1 MTSIAAP
8 VVPKTLGIRPPAFE
22 LPTSA
27 HVGRVRL
34 AVSSLERSLAFY
46 NELLGLAVL
55 SRTAQFAELGAG
67 DKVLLE
73 LDEQPGLRPLGRAKR
88 IGLYHT
94 AFLLPTQRDLALL
107 IAHLQRRG
115 IPFAASDHG
124 VSLALYLTDPDGLDV
139 EVYAD
144 RDRDQWITDGP
155 ELVMETKALRFTDL
169 PPVGKDQWQGAP
181 AGTTVGHMHF
191 YVEDLAAA
199 AAFYHAALGMAVTT
213 WRYPGAL
220 FLSAGGYH
228 HHVGVNLWAAGSP
241 VASETDP
248 RILFWELV
256 LPTADDVQRAAE
268 SLRAGG
274 FSGDPADANLVT
286 DSSGIRLNL
295 RAAH

>member
-1 MTSIAAP
+1 MTLIAAP
-8 VVPKTLGIRPPAFE
+8 VEPQTLGILPPGYV
-22 LPTSA
+22 LPAST

-55 SRTAQFAELGAG
+55 SRSAQFAELGAG

-73 LDEQPGLRPLGRAKR
+73 LEEQPGLRPLGHAKR

-94 AFLLPTQRDLALL
+94 AFLLPAQRDLTLL

-124 VSLALYLTDPDGLDV
+124 VSLALYLTDTDGLDV

-144 RDRDQWITDGP
+144 RDRDDWITDGR
-155 ELVMETKALRFTDL
+155 ELVMETRALRFTDL
-169 PPVGKDQWQGAP
+169 PPVGKDKWQGAP

-191 YVEDLAAA
+191 YVDDLAAA
-199 AAFYHAALGMAVTT
+199 TEFYHAALGMAVTT

-241 VASETDP
+241 VASTTDP

-256 LPTADDVQRAAE
+256 LPSKDDVHRAAE
-268 SLRAGG
+268 SLRTHG
-274 FSGDPADANLVT
+274 FAADADANSFT
-286 DSSGIRLNL
+286 DSSGICLKL
-295 RAAH
+295 SPAC

>member
-1 MTSIAAP
+1 MTSIAAAVAP
-8 VVPKTLGIRPPAFE
+8 AMLGIRPPNYE
-22 LPTSA
+22 LPASA

-55 SRTAQFAELGAG
+55 SRSAQFAELGAG
-67 DKVLLE
+67 GKVLLE
-73 LDEQPGLRPLGRAKR
+73 LDERPELRPLGREKR

-94 AFLLPTQRDLALL
+94 AFLLPTQRDLSLF

-115 IPFAASDHG
+115 VPFAASDHG
-124 VSLALYLTDPDGLDV
+124 VSLALYLTDPDGLEV

-144 RDRDQWITDGP
+144 RDREDWIADGP
-155 ELVMETKALRFTDL
+155 ELVMETRALRFTDL
-169 PPVGKDQWQGAP
+169 PPVGKDQWRGAP
-181 AGTTVGHMHF
+181 AGTSVGHMHF
-191 YVEDLAAA
+191 YVDDLTAAA
-199 AAFYHAALGMAVTT
+199 VFYHAALGMAVTT

-241 VASETDP
+241 VASEGDP
-248 RILFWELV
+248 RILFWELD

-268 SLRAGG
+268 SLRAAG
-274 FSGDPADANLVT
+274 FAGDPVDANSFT
-286 DSSGIRLNL
+286 DSSGIRLHL
-295 RAAH
+295 RAAC